1 MSVHSRQN
9 KGELVSCVIPDLHET
24 AQQAHY
30 SKYKLISTTDTE
42 QLITAAEHQLL

>member
-1 MSVHSRQN
+1 MC
-9 KGELVSCVIPDLHET
+9 ELSDLHET

-30 SKYKLISTTDTE
+30 SKYELISTTDTE